1 MTSGNYKVHVYQFNA
16 PTVTCTVFKK
26 KNSDHIPNSVLNYL
40 FVHVHLNHF
49 RIHNIAEKETTFRRN
64 FLKCS
69 ILKVY
74 PL

>member
-1 MTSGNYKVHVYQFNA
+1 MRSGNYKVHVYQFNA

-49 RIHNIAEKETTFRRN
+49 RI
-64 FLKCS
+64 
-69 ILKVY
+69 
-74 PL
+74 P

>member
-26 KNSDHIPNSVLNYL
+26 TNSDHIPNSVLNYL

-49 RIHNIAEKETTFRRN
+49 RI
-64 FLKCS
+64 
-69 ILKVY
+69 
-74 PL
+74 P

>member
-16 PTVTCTVFKK
+16 PTVSCTVHVFKK

-49 RIHNIAEKETTFRRN
+49 RI
-64 FLKCS
+64 
-69 ILKVY
+69 
-74 PL
+74 P

>member
-16 PTVTCTVFKK
+16 PNVTCTVHVFKK

-49 RIHNIAEKETTFRRN
+49 RI
-64 FLKCS
+64 
-69 ILKVY
+69 
-74 PL
+74 P